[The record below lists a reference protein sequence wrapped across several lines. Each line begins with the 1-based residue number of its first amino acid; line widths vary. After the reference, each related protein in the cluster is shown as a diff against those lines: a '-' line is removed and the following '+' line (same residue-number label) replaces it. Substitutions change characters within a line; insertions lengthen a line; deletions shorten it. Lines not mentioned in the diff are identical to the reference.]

1 MKSWSW
7 LTGRW
12 RMRWYPKNSR
22 IASMRN
28 WRWKQRLK
36 QTWYE
41 GSCKWNR
48 LNLCQ
53 QAEPYKRWNKGMW
66 GCKTKPICWSSH
78 MCSCGVSIRVL
89 NPCWQLYKKNIR
101 CSSDNCRNWLPLHL
115 PVRQIGQKLWR
126 LGKDIRLHLL
136 YFGEMSRV
144 TNNSDYVYIRLQDTA
159 KSQAVPLMIAMVSKI
174 FPECCL
180 NFHLSFSG
188 APRIC
193 RAAINSPEDER
204 WDDVPR
210 APEPR
215 ICESWVRS
223 KGTGRQC
230 SKGAPNENIRSCL
243 SKQSLARGKTTTC
256 WNTGSSRFAWAVICA
271 AAEWASEFWIHV
283 GSSTRR
289 TSGAAA
295 TIAEIGCHHIYRFVR
310 SGRSCGD
317 WAKIFGCICCIL
329 GRCQGSMTVVFT
341 SYCKITSSSS
351 DDSYSF
357 NEVSEC
363 CLNWPSFATQQQEHV
378 EFQRGNK
385 MTDKVGAKV
394 WDRVRDKVGN
404 NLGDKLWD
412 KVGDTLWDK
421 AGDKVG
427 EKAGDKVGDKVP
439 RFLEP

>member
-1 MKSWSW
+1 MIGVFYGIPPFLGTCPTQLS
-7 LTGRW
+7 GQRIW
-12 RMRWYPKNSR
+12 RVEVDSR
-22 IASMRN
+22 ED
-28 WRWKQRLK
+28 
-36 QTWYE
+36 E
-41 GSCKWNR
+41 GWDGIPR
-48 LNLCQ
+48 T
-53 QAEPYKRWNKGMW
+53 AE
-66 GCKTKPICWSSH
+66 
-78 MCSCGVSIRVL
+78 
-89 NPCWQLYKKNIR
+89 
-101 CSSDNCRNWLPLHL
+101 
-115 PVRQIGQKLWR
+115 
-126 LGKDIRLHLL
+126 
-136 YFGEMSRV
+136 
-144 TNNSDYVYIRLQDTA
+144 
-159 KSQAVPLMIAMVSKI
+159 SQACETGDGSKGWSRHGTKGAANEIVWTCVSK
-174 FPECCL
+174 PSLTRDETKACGGAR
-180 NFHLSFSG
+180 LS
-188 APRIC
+188 
-193 RAAINSPEDER
+193 
-204 WDDVPR
+204 
-210 APEPR
+210 
-215 ICESWVRS
+215 
-223 KGTGRQC
+223 
-230 SKGAPNENIRSCL
+230 
-243 SKQSLARGKTTTC
+243 QSAG
-256 WNTGSSRFAWAVICA
+256 AVICA

-404 NLGDKLWD
+404 NLGDKLRD

>member
-1 MKSWSW
+1 MSQEHQNREYARVESEAKAQEDSVRKELQMKTSEV
-7 LTGRW
+7 
-12 RMRWYPKNSR
+12 
-22 IASMRN
+22 ASA
-28 WRWKQRLK
+28 
-36 QTWYE
+36 
-41 GSCKWNR
+41 NR
-48 LNLCQ
+48 
-53 QAEPYKRWNKGMW
+53 G
-66 GCKTKPICWSSH
+66 
-78 MCSCGVSIRVL
+78 
-89 NPCWQLYKKNIR
+89 
-101 CSSDNCRNWLPLHL
+101 
-115 PVRQIGQKLWR
+115 
-126 LGKDIRLHLL
+126 
-136 YFGEMSRV
+136 
-144 TNNSDYVYIRLQDTA
+144 
-159 KSQAVPLMIAMVSKI
+159 
-174 FPECCL
+174 
-180 NFHLSFSG
+180 
-188 APRIC
+188 
-193 RAAINSPEDER
+193 
-204 WDDVPR
+204 
-210 APEPR
+210 
-215 ICESWVRS
+215 
-223 KGTGRQC
+223 
-230 SKGAPNENIRSCL
+230 
-243 SKQSLARGKTTTC
+243 LARGKTTTC

-404 NLGDKLWD
+404 NLGDKAVRQSRRHAVRQSGRT
-412 KVGDTLWDK
+412 K
-421 AGDKVG
+421 
-427 EKAGDKVGDKVP
+427 
-439 RFLEP
+439 